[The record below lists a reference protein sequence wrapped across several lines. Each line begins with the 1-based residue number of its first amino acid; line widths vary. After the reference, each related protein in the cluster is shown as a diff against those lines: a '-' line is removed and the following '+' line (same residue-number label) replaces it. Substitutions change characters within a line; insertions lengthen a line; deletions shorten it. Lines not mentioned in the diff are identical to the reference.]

1 MDRNKMEERENSV
14 PDHNSSKAMDSRKE
28 VEQSNDRKINQ
39 DFPGYPH
46 YPAKEDMMDQR
57 SDAQREDVDLENLT
71 TKGNFSGLDQR
82 FLAGQDRGKVQRSM
96 VPQPGSGNDELK
108 LRMGNEADVNE
119 DDLQILNAT
128 NSEIGTPQNIL
139 NEDMDLDLDVP
150 GSELDDEAENIGE
163 EDEENNY
170 YSLGGD
176 RHEAQEENPDSE
188 PLREG

>member
-1 MDRNKMEERENSV
+1 MDRNKMEERGNSI
-14 PDHNSSKAMDSRKE
+14 PNDNPSKAMDSRKE
-28 VEQSNDRKINQ
+28 VEQSNDEKIKQ

-57 SDAQREDVDLENLT
+57 SDSKREDVDVETLP
-71 TKGNFSGLDQR
+71 TKGNFSGVDQR
-82 FLAGQDRGKVQRSM
+82 FMAGQDKAKLKNAM
-96 VPQPGSGNDELK
+96 MPQPGSGNDELK

-128 NSEIGTPQNIL
+128 NSEIGTPQNVL
-139 NEDMDLDLDVP
+139 NEDIDSDLDIP

-176 RHEAQEENPDSE
+176 RHEGQEENPDSD

>member
-1 MDRNKMEERENSV
+1 MDRNNKQERGNSI
-14 PDHNSSKAMDSRKE
+14 PDTNPSKAMDSRKE
-28 VEQSNDRKINQ
+28 VEQSNDQKINQ

-57 SDAQREDVDLENLT
+57 SEAQRQDLDVENLA
-71 TKGNFSGLDQR
+71 TKNNMSGMDQR

-96 VPQPGSGNDELK
+96 MPQPGSGSDDLNLK
-108 LRMGNEADVNE
+108 MGNEADVNE

-128 NSEIGTPQNIL
+128 NSEIGTPQNVL
-139 NEDMDLDLDVP
+139 DEDIDSDLDVP

-176 RHEAQEENPDSE
+176 RHEGQEENPDSE
-188 PLREG
+188 PVREG